1 MVDIHAVIPFIT
13 FVSCLFIF
21 AYVLGQR
28 KKSKVNSAFLLFMFF
43 MMFTPLI
50 ELFIHATLTRDIR
63 NPLYQVQ
70 LIVVLSL
77 GFLFLNF
84 VYTLLNKKRDAI
96 FWFSLGTVLVSI
108 VTNQFMPPLKTASFP
123 GYDVDLPVLS
133 IWFLPLLFLSSIV
146 ITGYALLLC
155 VIHIRK
161 EKDIVLFRQ
170 LRLVIIGAIVST
182 PISVFTLLIG
192 PVLLNSYASMRF
204 SSLSILVN
212 VLFMFR
218 AIQRHFLLSVNIEQI
233 ENSFNRLF
241 ENSKDSVFLIDKN
254 GIVIQ
259 MNKSAKKMMGV
270 TISSLD
276 RSFLQSKIAGYNFD
290 IDGTDI
296 NATMTSDTETHFLQ
310 MSQSLVKQGDISFG
324 KLLIIRDI
332 TLQKKTEELLY
343 NTKNIESIGQLAGGI
358 AHDFNNFLCGIV
370 SNITLAKLDL
380 NPLSKTA
387 ELLSISE
394 KTALQARDLTR
405 QLLTFSKGDS
415 IRIEHFDIVELL
427 KEICNFMT
435 HGSSANI
442 NCDLPQQVVFLKSD
456 KGQIRQVFQNIILNA
471 FEAMPDG
478 GMINITGKQII
489 SKNNSGED
497 APFFQVSI
505 SDNGCGIDSE
515 NINRIFEPYFTT
527 KSNGSGL
534 GLAIVDSI
542 VKKNN
547 GSITVESAVGK
558 GTSFTI
564 RFPVNIDS
572 AQHDTSVADKSIPLH
587 SGRILIMDDYPTVRL
602 SLALLL
608 KKLGYQVDEA
618 TSGNDAL
625 KIYDQT
631 ISEHGTYDAVITDLT
646 VPGAMGGKELADELH
661 KRNPDLCIIVSS
673 GYSEEVVLSKYKEFG
688 FSAVLHK
695 PYSPDELKEVLSGI
709 HSKQI
714 HP

>member
-1 MVDIHAVIPFIT
+1 MVDILAVIPFIT

-28 KKSKVNSAFLLFMFF
+28 KKSKVNSAFMLYMFF
-43 MMFTPLI
+43 MMLTPLI
-50 ELFIHATLTRDIR
+50 DLLIHVSLTRDIK
-63 NPLYQVQ
+63 NPLYQILLFV
-70 LIVVLSL
+70 LLSL

-84 VYTLLNKKRDAI
+84 VYTLLNKKRDVVFWISLCIVITSILTSQI
-96 FWFSLGTVLVSI
+96 F
-108 VTNQFMPPLKTASFP
+108 PPLHTASFP
-123 GYDVDLPVLS
+123 GYGTDLPVPSVWLMPIFFIS
-133 IWFLPLLFLSSIV
+133 TIV
-146 ITGYALLLC
+146 ITGYALLMC
-155 VIHIRK
+155 VIHIQKQR
-161 EKDIVLFRQ
+161 DIILFRQ

-182 PISVFTLLIG
+182 PISIFTLSVG
-192 PVLLNSYASMRF
+192 PILLKNYMSLRF
-204 SSLSILVN
+204 ATISILVN

-241 ENSKDSVFLIDKN
+241 ENSKDSVFLLDKY

-270 TISSLD
+270 TVSSLNKN
-276 RSFLQSKIAGYNFD
+276 FLQSKISGYNFD

-296 NATMTSDTETHFLQ
+296 NATMVSDTETHYLQ
-310 MSQSLVKQGDISFG
+310 MSQSLVKQGDLSFG

-415 IRIEHFDIVELL
+415 IKIEHFDIVELL

-435 HGSSANI
+435 HGSSADI
-442 NCDLPQQVVFLKSD
+442 TCDLPQQQIFLKSD

-471 FEAMPDG
+471 FEAMPNG
-478 GMINITGKQII
+478 GIIDITGRQIT

-505 SDNGCGIDSE
+505 SDNGCGIE
-515 NINRIFEPYFTT
+515 NDNISRIFEPYFTT

-534 GLAIVDSI
+534 GLAIVNSI

-547 GSITVESAVGK
+547 GSITVESTIGK
-558 GTSFTI
+558 GTTFTI
-564 RFPVNIDS
+564 RFPVNREITR
-572 AQHDTSVADKSIPLH
+572 QDTNVPDKSVPLH

-618 TSGNDAL
+618 TCGNDAL
-625 KIYDQT
+625 RIYDQT
-631 ISEHGTYDAVITDLT
+631 ISEQGSYDAVITDLT

-673 GYSEEVVLSKYKEFG
+673 GYSEEVVLSKYKDFG

-695 PYSPDELKEVLSGI
+695 PYSPDELREVLSCT
-709 HSKQI
+709 HSKRI
-714 HP
+714 YL

>member
-1 MVDIHAVIPFIT
+1 MVDILALVPFIT
-13 FVSCLFIF
+13 FISCLFIF

-28 KKSKVNSAFLLFMFF
+28 KKSKVNSAFLLFMLF
-43 MMFTPLI
+43 MMLTPLI
-50 ELFIHATLTRDIR
+50 ELFIHATLTNDIR
-63 NPLYQVQ
+63 SPLYQVQ
-70 LIVVLSL
+70 LLIVLSL

-84 VYTLLNKKRDAI
+84 VYTLLNKKRDSV
-96 FWFSLGTVLVSI
+96 FWISLGTAIASVI
-108 VTNQFMPPLKTASFP
+108 VTQIMPPMKTASFP
-123 GYDVDLPVLS
+123 GYDVALPVLS
-133 IWFLPLLFLSSIV
+133 VWFLPILFVSTV
-146 ITGYALLLC
+146 FFNAYALLLC
-155 VIHIRK
+155 VLHIHK
-161 EKDIVLFRQ
+161 QKDIILFRQ

-182 PISVFTLLIG
+182 PISIFTLVIG
-192 PVLLNSYASMRF
+192 PVLLNSYVSMRF

-233 ENSFNRLF
+233 ENSFDRLF

-270 TISSLD
+270 TVSSLN
-276 RSFLQSKIAGYNFD
+276 RSFLQSKISGYNFD

-296 NATMTSDTETHFLQ
+296 NATMMSDTETHYLQ
-310 MSQSLVKQGDISFG
+310 MSQSLVKQGDLSFG

-415 IRIEHFDIVELL
+415 LKIEHFDIVELL
-427 KEICNFMT
+427 REICNFMT

-442 NCDLPQQVVFLKSD
+442 ICDLPQQQVFLKSD

-471 FEAMPDG
+471 FEAMPNG
-478 GMINITGKQII
+478 GIITILGRQMGM
-489 SKNNSGED
+489 KNNFGED
-497 APFFQVSI
+497 APFFQISI
-505 SDNGCGIDSE
+505 SDNGCGIASE
-515 NINRIFEPYFTT
+515 NISRIFEPYFTT

-534 GLAIVDSI
+534 GLAIVNSI

-547 GSITVESAVGK
+547 GSIYVESTTGK
-558 GTSFTI
+558 GTTFTI
-564 RFPVNIDS
+564 RFPVNGDIT
-572 AQHDTSVADKSIPLH
+572 QQDTNVPDKSTPMH

-608 KKLGYQVDEA
+608 KKMGYQVDEA
-618 TSGNDAL
+618 SCGNDAL
-625 KIYDQT
+625 RIYDQT
-631 ISEHGTYDAVITDLT
+631 ISEQGAYDAVITDLT

-673 GYSEEVVLSKYKEFG
+673 GYSDEVVLSKYKDFG

-695 PYSPDELKEVLSGI
+695 PYSPDELREVLSFT

-714 HP
+714 NL

>member
-1 MVDIHAVIPFIT
+1 MVDIFAVIPFMT
-13 FVSCLFIF
+13 FISCLFIF

-28 KKSKVNSAFLLFMFF
+28 KKSNVNSAFLLYMLF
-43 MMFTPLI
+43 MMLTPLI
-50 ELFIHATLTRDIR
+50 ELFIHASLTRDIK
-63 NPLYQVQ
+63 NPLFQIQ
-70 LIVVLSL
+70 LVVILSL

-84 VYTLLNKKRDAI
+84 VYTLLDKKRNAI
-96 FWFSLGTVLVSI
+96 FWLSFGTVITSI
-108 VTNQFMPPLKTASFP
+108 ITIQLMPPMKTASFP
-123 GYDVDLPVLS
+123 GYGVDIPVLS
-133 IWFLPLLFLSSIV
+133 VWFLPMLFLSSII
-146 ITGYALLLC
+146 ITGYALALC
-155 VIHIRK
+155 VVHIKNQR
-161 EKDIVLFRQ
+161 DIVLFRQ

-182 PISVFTLLIG
+182 PISIFALFIG
-192 PVLLNSYASMRF
+192 PVLLNNYVSMRF
-204 SSLSILVN
+204 ASLSILVN

-241 ENSKDSVFLIDKN
+241 ENSKDSVFLLDKH
-254 GIVIQ
+254 GITIQ
-259 MNKSAKKMMGV
+259 MNKSAKKIMGV
-270 TISSLD
+270 TVSSLD
-276 RSFLQSKIAGYNFD
+276 KSFLQNKISGYNFD

-296 NATMTSDTETHFLQ
+296 NATMVSDTETHFLQ
-310 MSQSLVKQGDISFG
+310 MSQSLVKQGDLSFG

-415 IRIEHFDIVELL
+415 IKIEHFDIVELL

-442 NCDLPQQVVFLKSD
+442 TCDLPQHQVFFKSD
-456 KGQIRQVFQNIILNA
+456 KGQIRQVFQNIVLNA
-471 FEAMPDG
+471 FEAMPG
-478 GMINITGKQII
+478 GGRITISGKQIT
-489 SKNNSGED
+489 SKNDSGED
-497 APFFQVSI
+497 TPFFQISI
-505 SDNGCGIDSE
+505 SDNGCGIKNE
-515 NINRIFEPYFTT
+515 NISRIFEPYFTT

-534 GLAIVDSI
+534 GLAIVNSI
-542 VKKNN
+542 VRKNN
-547 GSITVESAVGK
+547 GSIAVESTIGE
-558 GTSFTI
+558 GTTFTI
-564 RFPVNIDS
+564 EFPVNNDITR
-572 AQHDTSVADKSIPLH
+572 QECNVPNVSVPLH

-608 KKLGYQVDEA
+608 KKMGYQVDEA
-618 TSGNDAL
+618 TCGNEAL

-631 ISEHGTYDAVITDLT
+631 ISEQGSYDAVITDLT

-661 KRNPDLCIIVSS
+661 KLNPDLCIIVSS
-673 GYSEEVVLSKYKEFG
+673 GYSDEVVLSKYKEFG

-695 PYSPDELKEVLSGI
+695 PYSPDELREVLTCT
-709 HSKQI
+709 HSNQI
-714 HP
+714 DL

>member
-1 MVDIHAVIPFIT
+1 MVDILSIVPFIT

-50 ELFIHATLTRDIR
+50 ELFIHVSFTRDLQ
-63 NPLYQVQ
+63 NPLYQIQ
-70 LIVVLSL
+70 LIVILSL

-84 VYTLLNKKRDAI
+84 VYTLLNRKRDI
-96 FWFSLGTVLVSI
+96 IYWISLGTVCASI
-108 VTNQFMPPLKTASFP
+108 ITNQLMPPLKTVSFP
-123 GYDVDLPVLS
+123 GYGVDLPVLS
-133 IWFLPLLFLSSIV
+133 VWFLPMLFLSTII
-146 ITGYALLLC
+146 ITGYALFLC
-155 VIHIRK
+155 ITHIK
-161 EKDIVLFRQ
+161 KQKDIILYRQ

-182 PISVFTLLIG
+182 PISVFTLIIG
-192 PVLLNSYASMRF
+192 PVVLDNYVSLRF

-241 ENSKDSVFLIDKN
+241 ENSKDSVFLLDKS
-254 GIVIQ
+254 GITIQ
-259 MNKSAKKMMGV
+259 MNKCAKKMMGV
-270 TISSLD
+270 TVSSLN
-276 RSFLQSKIAGYNFD
+276 RNFLQSKISGYDFD

-296 NATMTSDTETHFLQ
+296 NATMTSNTETHYLQ
-310 MSQSLVKQGDISFG
+310 MSQSLVKQDDISFG

-332 TLQKKTEELLY
+332 TLQKKTEQLLY

-415 IRIEHFDIVELL
+415 IKIEQFDVVELL
-427 KEICNFMT
+427 REICNFMA
-435 HGSSANI
+435 HGSRATIS
-442 NCDLPQQVVFLKSD
+442 CDLPQQQVFLKAD

-471 FEAMPDG
+471 IEAMPNG
-478 GMINITGKQII
+478 GAIDIKGRQVNLG
-489 SKNNSGED
+489 NNSGEEV
-497 APFFQVSI
+497 PFFQISI
-505 SDNGCGIDSE
+505 SDNGCGIGKE
-515 NINRIFEPYFTT
+515 NISRIFEPYFTT
-527 KSNGSGL
+527 KSSGSGL
-534 GLAIVDSI
+534 GLAIVNSI
-542 VKKNN
+542 VRKNK
-547 GSITVESAVGK
+547 GFVTVESKVGK
-558 GTSFTI
+558 GTTFTI
-564 RFPVNIDS
+564 EFPVNSEITQTDFNI
-572 AQHDTSVADKSIPLH
+572 TNKPVPMH

-608 KKLGYQVDEA
+608 KKMGYHVDEA
-618 TSGNDAL
+618 TCGNEAL

-631 ISEHGTYDAVITDLT
+631 ISEHGSYDAVITDLT
-646 VPGAMGGKELADELH
+646 VPGAMGGKELAEELH
-661 KRNPDLCIIVSS
+661 RRNPDLCIIVSS
-673 GYSEEVVLSKYKEFG
+673 GYSEEVILSKYKEFG

-695 PYSPDELKEVLSGI
+695 PYSPEELREVLTCT
-709 HSKQI
+709 HAR
-714 HP
+714 